1 MEQNESCKPFYAD
14 LTELW
19 NLYIIFF
26 QKRYSP
32 RLKEIVPQTWFSYD
46 HIQAIE
52 AIHFKNTQETTD
64 QERFWPY
71 SIISSGC
78 RLHEQEWI
86 ARYHGYCASV
96 AAKGKHL
103 VYISAS
109 FFDFSNTLPWSAHNH
124 RKKYIVDIEKTPRIR
139 SPYGR
144 KTVWWKVTL
153 PSRPKPEWNDV
164 QGMKNSVFNTG
175 SLRGY
180 HSVRPAQL
188 GVLFVKLANERCT

>member
-1 MEQNESCKPFYAD
+1 M
-14 LTELW
+14 
-19 NLYIIFF
+19 
-26 QKRYSP
+26 
-32 RLKEIVPQTWFSYD
+32 KEIVLQTWFSNN

-71 SIISSGC
+71 SIISRGY
-78 RLHEQEWI
+78 RLHEQAWI

-139 SPYGR
+139 SPYIWK
-144 KTVWWKVTL
+144 KTVWWQVI
-153 PSRPKPEWNDV
+153 
-164 QGMKNSVFNTG
+164 KNSRWV
-175 SLRGY
+175 
-180 HSVRPAQL
+180 L
-188 GVLFVKLANERCT
+188 GLGQSETTYRTWRTQFLIQFCSRFSRT

>member
-19 NLYIIFF
+19 NLYRIFF

-32 RLKEIVPQTWFSYD
+32 GLKEIVPQTWFNYD

-71 SIISSGC
+71 SIISRGC
-78 RLHEQEWI
+78 RLYEQEWI

-124 RKKYIVDIEKTPRIR
+124 RKKYIVDIEKVPRIR

-144 KTVWWKVTL
+144 KTVWWLCLLGLSQSETTYRAWRTQFL
-153 PSRPKPEWNDV
+153 I
-164 QGMKNSVFNTG
+164 QFGF
-175 SLRGY
+175 LRGC
-180 HSVRPAQL
+180 HSVWPAQL